1 MIVIEDELKENVVHI
16 TGTRRFILFTF
27 FHSIQCLVPSDC
39 RFRFGK
45 IYPQRQTGGVQDIQ
59 VLQLNSNG

>member
-27 FHSIQCLVPSDC
+27 FSFYPVSSPVRLSISIRKDLSTKTNRRSSRYTDV
-39 RFRFGK
+39 
-45 IYPQRQTGGVQDIQ
+45 TTE
-59 VLQLNSNG
+59 